1 MRNLTEKTFIL
12 TINNEIDA
20 IAKSWD
26 DMRDYCSE
34 TGKRGDVYVLENM
47 IPLGGKI
54 ENISPA
60 QVKFFGSI

>member
-12 TINNEIDA
+12 TINGEIEA
-20 IAKSWD
+20 ITRDWN

-34 TGKRGDVYVLENM
+34 TGKRGDVYVLENV

>member
-1 MRNLTEKTFIL
+1 
-12 TINNEIDA
+12 
-20 IAKSWD
+20 
-26 DMRDYCSE
+26 MRDYCSE

-60 QVKFFGSI
+60 QVKLFGSI